1 MSDDRHTD
9 PKTDGVRPLVLRHHA
24 VNLLRNVVN
33 GLRLPLFMHVS
44 PLNFRVDLVQLLLLL
59 VVSALVDV
67 GTDWARYGA
76 NGYFSWLGLG
86 TEIFGAGILLLTAAV
101 LALAFA
107 QREVLLALPVYVLAG
122 FPLLQIVR
130 VLPSTLLVPTP
141 AMEVPWTAFDALMIV
156 WVFAFSVRCVALS
169 LSQGQPG
176 RWMRALAGGLLLI
189 APIWVAPEIASND
202 AWWKLTSADGADPR
216 YPNPASE
223 PVMAAQARVLDDALS
238 ALEDERA
245 NVTDL
250 YFVGFAGDARED
262 VFRKD
267 VVAAQKVMDDR
278 WGTNGRSVL
287 LVNNPRTLLETP
299 AATVTNLRETLNE
312 IGATID
318 KDADVV
324 MVYLASHGS
333 RSHVLEVSLPPLELA
348 PLTPPVLRGLLDA
361 AGIRWR
367 IIVISACYSGG
378 FIDALKDENTLVMTA
393 SASDRASFGCGNQ
406 SESTFFGEAL
416 FQNGLAQSDSILA
429 AFDMAKDRVAAREKE
444 GKLKPPSDPQIFVG
458 PAMAEKLKEL
468 DRGNA
473 ARRTGRSV

>member
-1 MSDDRHTD
+1 MTDDSS
-9 PKTDGVRPLVLRHHA
+9 GSRPLILRHHA
-24 VNLLRNVVN
+24 ANFVRNVVN

-44 PLNFRVDLVQLLLLL
+44 PLQFRVDLVQLLLLL
-59 VVSALVDV
+59 VFSALVDI
-67 GTDWARYGA
+67 GTDWARFGA
-76 NGYFSWLGLG
+76 DGYFTWLGLG
-86 TEIFGAGILLLTAAV
+86 TEIFGAGLLLLTAAV
-101 LALAFA
+101 LALAFG

-122 FPLLQIVR
+122 FPLLQVVR
-130 VLPSTLLVPTP
+130 ILPSTLLVPTP

-169 LSQGQPG
+169 LSQGQPA
-176 RWMRALAGGLLLI
+176 RWMRALVGGLLLI
-189 APIWVAPEIASND
+189 APMWYAPSIAPND
-202 AWWKLTSADGADPR
+202 AWWKETTADGADPR

-223 PVMAAQARVLDDALS
+223 PVLAAQARALDEVLS
-238 ALEDERA
+238 ALEDERP

-287 LVNNPRTLLETP
+287 LINNPRTLLDAP
-299 AATVTNLRETLNE
+299 AATVTNLREALNE

-318 KDADVV
+318 KDQDVV

-348 PLTPPVLRGLLDA
+348 PLTAPVLRSLLDA

-367 IIVISACYSGG
+367 IIVVSACYSGG
-378 FIDALKDENTLVMTA
+378 FIDALKDDNTLVMTA
-393 SASDRASFGCGNQ
+393 SSSDRASFGCGNQ
-406 SESTFFGEAL
+406 SDSTFFGEAL
-416 FQNGLAQSDSILA
+416 FQQGLAQSDSLLGAFEA
-429 AFDMAKDRVAAREKE
+429 AKERVAAREKE
-444 GKLKPPSDPQIFVG
+444 GNFKPPSNPQIFIG
-458 PAMAEKLKEL
+458 AGMGEKLKEL